1 MKKSIL
7 SLVAFAAIVSAT
19 LVSCAGSEKK
29 AEGTTDSTAM
39 MTDTMAKEEG
49 VMVGG
54 ALMVPSK
61 DIVDN
66 AVGSADH
73 TTLVAAVK
81 AGELVETLKTA
92 GPFTVFAPTNEAFAA
107 IQSTVDKLL
116 KPEAKK
122 DLVGVLTYH
131 VVAGALTADSLTDGR
146 ILKTVN
152 GAELKVS
159 NKEGKVFINDAEV
172 TIADVISSNGVTHV
186 INKVLVPAAKK

>member
-1 MKKSIL
+1 MKKSFL
-7 SLVAFAAIVSAT
+7 TLAAVAAISGLT
-19 LVSCAGSEKK
+19 LVSCGGSEQK
-29 AEGTTDSTAM
+29 TTETADSTM
-39 MTDTMAKEEG
+39 MEADTMQEAG

-54 ALMVPSK
+54 AMMVPSK

-66 AVGSADH
+66 AVNSADH

-81 AGELVETLKTA
+81 AGGLVETLKGT
-92 GPFTVFAPTNEAFAA
+92 GPFTVFAPTNEAFGA
-107 IQSTVDKLL
+107 IQSTVDALL

-131 VVAGALTADSLTDGR
+131 VVPGALTADSLTDGR

-159 NKEGKVFINDAEV
+159 KKDGKWMINDAEV
-172 TIADVISSNGVTHV
+172 TIADIISSNGVTHV

>member
-7 SLVAFAAIVSAT
+7 SMFAFAAIVSAT
-19 LVSCAGSEKK
+19 LVSCGGSEKK
-29 AEGTTDSTAM
+29 AEEMTDSTAM
-39 MTDTMAKEEG
+39 MAADTAAEEG

-81 AGELVETLKTA
+81 AGELVETLKSA
-92 GPFTVFAPTNEAFAA
+92 GPFTVFAPTNEAFSA

-131 VVAGALTADSLTDGR
+131 VVPGALTSDSLTDGR

-159 NKEGKVFINDAEV
+159 KKDGKWMINDAEV

>member
-1 MKKSIL
+1 MKKSFL
-7 SLVAFAAIVSAT
+7 SLVAFVAIVSAT
-19 LVSCAGSEKK
+19 LVSCGGSEKK
-29 AEGTTDSTAM
+29 AEGTTDST
-39 MTDTMAKEEG
+39 TVDTMATEEG

-54 ALMVPSK
+54 AMMVPSK

-73 TTLVAAVK
+73 TTLVAAVQ
-81 AGELVETLKTA
+81 AGGLVETLKSA

-107 IQSTVDKLL
+107 IQSTVDALL

-131 VVAGALTADSLTDGR
+131 VVAGALTADSLKDGQV
-146 ILKTVN
+146 LKTVN
-152 GAELKVS
+152 GADLKVTI
-159 NKEGKVFINDAEV
+159 KEGKVMINDAEV